1 MVKLLVEFLCSFVG
15 VPSSEVASTA
25 FTVGTAAV
33 LPFYTVM
40 VVAPKAELVR
50 FFKYCQSELL
60 KDFFSSV
67 LKIKLPL
74 IL

>member
-1 MVKLLVEFLCSFVG
+1 MTLLYSFGRLGQAFIKFLYSFAG
-15 VPSSEVASTA
+15 LPSSEVASTV

-50 FFKYCQSELL
+50 FLKYFQS
-60 KDFFSSV
+60 
-67 LKIKLPL
+67 
-74 IL
+74 